1 MADEEKGHKGWHTAC
16 AKTLSEVSAGKDWC
30 KGAKEDVGK
39 RKDKLSQDLNFI
51 IKSPK
56 ARCV

>member
-1 MADEEKGHKGWHTAC
+1 MADEEKGHKGWHTA
-16 AKTLSEVSAGKDWC
+16 LSEVSAGKDWC
-30 KGAKEDVGK
+30 RGAKEDVGK

-51 IKSPK
+51 IKTPK